1 METLLPQT
9 MAINFVSARHFFLL
23 TSILLD
29 GGVYREIPFGAPHE
43 SPCISLPGESS
54 SFVTPPLLS
63 KTFKLSSE
71 LILSNRPQTPFSPHT

>member
-9 MAINFVSARHFFLL
+9 IAINFFLDRHFFLL

-29 GGVYREIPFGAPHE
+29 GGVYREIPFGTPHE

-63 KTFKLSSE
+63 KQFKLSSE
-71 LILSNRPQTPFSPHT
+71 LTLSNRPQTPFSPHT